1 MFITF
6 ASQVLVGIVSCPSFL
21 IICTLSCIDVLDHIP
36 YSPYSLP
43 LQLQT
48 SSFAGGLVEAI
59 SSLGSMS
66 FGARNYTRCGEYVI
80 NSCLCYA
87 ICEIVFSLFWVTAI
101 SPIIILMGFD
111 ETVAEL
117 AQGYVYYKVAV
128 NLLEGIEGK
137 NFLYISQY
145 FPVTL
150 HLYAHTN
157 FGLL

>member
-1 MFITF
+1 
-6 ASQVLVGIVSCPSFL
+6 
-21 IICTLSCIDVLDHIP
+21 
-36 YSPYSLP
+36 
-43 LQLQT
+43 
-48 SSFAGGLVEAI
+48 
-59 SSLGSMS
+59 
-66 FGARNYTRCGEYVI
+66 
-80 NSCLCYA
+80 
-87 ICEIVFSLFWVTAI
+87 
-101 SPIIILMGFD
+101 MGFD
-111 ETVAEL
+111 EAVAEL